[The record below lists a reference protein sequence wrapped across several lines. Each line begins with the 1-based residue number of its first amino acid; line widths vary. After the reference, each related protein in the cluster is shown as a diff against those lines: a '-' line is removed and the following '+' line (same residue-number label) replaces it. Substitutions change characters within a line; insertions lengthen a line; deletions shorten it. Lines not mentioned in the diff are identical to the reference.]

1 MSEFQ
6 YFEFKAIERALTKE
20 EQATLRSFST
30 RATIGS
36 RSFTNEYHW
45 GDFKGDTVGWMKK
58 YFDAHV
64 YLSNF
69 GSRAL
74 HLRIPRG
81 LLGRE
86 EVRPYEVKR
95 VLDMQET
102 ASHLVLSIYS
112 NDESGRDYDEH
123 DEDPSQ
129 VLDALLPLRD
139 ELARGDLRALYV
151 AWLLA
156 VRNGIVDEETEEPP
170 VPAGLNEPSDGL
182 KSLTSFLWLD
192 PELVEVAARRSLP
205 ARPPLESK
213 VTPAA
218 WLATLSP
225 EEKDDW
231 LKRFLDDDEG
241 SAALEFQRDFR
252 HAVQRD
258 LRASGEVSTTSGLP
272 PRRAG
277 ELLKEAEELAEAREQ
292 AAKLRA
298 AEERAAKARREAE
311 ERLILLQTLVGQEE
325 NLWKSVIALTAT
337 STPANY
343 DSAVRQLI
351 DLRDLCVLT
360 GGKDEFIARLTQFR
374 DLRAKKPSLIARLDK
389 AGLPCRLPGD

>member
-6 YFEFKAIERALTKE
+6 YFEFKAIERALTRE
-20 EQATLRSFST
+20 EQATLRSFSS
-30 RATIGS
+30 RAAIGS

-45 GDFKGDTVGWMKK
+45 GDFKGDTIDWMKK

-74 HLRIPRG
+74 HLRIPLG
-81 LLGRE
+81 LLDRE
-86 EVRPYEVKR
+86 EAGRYEEDGVLVVR
-95 VLDMQET
+95 QT
-102 ASHLVLSIYS
+102 ANHLVLSIYS
-112 NDESGRDYDEH
+112 DEEPGRDYDEH

-139 ELARGDLRALYV
+139 ELALGDLRALYV

-156 VRNGIVDEETEEPP
+156 VRNGTVDEEAEEPP
-170 VPAGLNEPSDGL
+170 VPAGLNEPSDAL

-192 PELVEVAARRSLP
+192 PELVEVAARRSLS
-205 ARPPLESK
+205 ARPTRESK

-225 EEKDDW
+225 EEKDGW
-231 LKRFLDDDEG
+231 LKRFLEDDEG
-241 SAALEFQRDFR
+241 SASLQFQRDFR

-258 LRASGEVSTTSGLP
+258 LRASGEAIATSDLR

-277 ELLKEAEELAEAREQ
+277 QLLREAEEVTEAREQ
-292 AAKLRA
+292 VAKLKE

-311 ERLILLQTLVGQEE
+311 ERLIHLRTLVGQEE

-337 STPANY
+337 SVQANY
-343 DSAVRQLI
+343 DSAVRQLL
-351 DLRDLCVLT
+351 DLRDLSDLT
-360 GGKDEFIARLTQFR
+360 GERNGFSLRLAELR
-374 DLRAKKPSLIARLDK
+374 DLRAKKTSLIARLDK
-389 AGLPCRLPGD
+389 AGLKSMHW